1 MIRINLLPFRAA
13 RKKENVRRQVSV
25 VLLSIFL
32 VILVMLY
39 FNISL
44 KNKIDALD
52 AKVESTKKQI
62 ALVEKQAKEVDRI
75 KKEFDKL
82 KKKIRVIE
90 NLETNRKASIH
101 LLDNMTKMVVEK
113 TSISELDESEGKD
126 IKSEKRLWFTNF
138 SAKGNDINIKGIALD
153 NKTVADFMTRLEASK
168 LFTNVEL
175 MTLKQEKETGD
186 RNLKSFQVRC
196 EKAQEK
202 NDTEKADKK

>member
-13 RKKENVRRQVSV
+13 RKKENIRRQVTI

-44 KNKIDALD
+44 KNKIEALD

-82 KKKIRVIE
+82 KKKIQVIK
-90 NLETNRKASIH
+90 NLETNRKASVL

-126 IKSEKRLWFTNF
+126 IKPEKRLWFTNF
-138 SAKGNDINIKGIALD
+138 SAKGNNINIKGIALD
-153 NKTVADFMTRLEASK
+153 NKTVADFMTRLEISGIYK
-168 LFTNVEL
+168 NVNL
-175 MTLKQEKETGD
+175 KTLKQQKV
-186 RNLKSFQVRC
+186 NKLKLKSFEITCTRVPL
-196 EKAQEK
+196 
-202 NDTEKADKK
+202 KKVKSKKK

>member
-13 RKKENVRRQVSV
+13 RKKENIRRQVSI

-82 KKKIRVIE
+82 KKKIRVIK
-90 NLETNRKASIH
+90 NLETNRKASVR
-101 LLDNMTKMVVEK
+101 LLDNMTIMVVEK

-126 IKSEKRLWFTNF
+126 IKPEKRLWFTNF
-138 SAKGNDINIKGIALD
+138 SAKGNNINIKGIALD
-153 NKTVADFMTRLEASK
+153 NKTVADFMTRLEISGIYK
-168 LFTNVEL
+168 NVNL
-175 MTLKQEKETGD
+175 KTLKQQKV
-186 RNLKSFQVRC
+186 NKLKLKSFEITCTRVPL
-196 EKAQEK
+196 
-202 NDTEKADKK
+202 KKDEGKKK

>member
-13 RKKENVRRQVSV
+13 RKKENVRRQVSI

-44 KNKIDALD
+44 KNKIGALD

-82 KKKIRVIE
+82 KKKIRVIK
-90 NLETNRKASIH
+90 NLETNRKASIR

-126 IKSEKRLWFTNF
+126 IEPEKRLWFTSF

-153 NKTVADFMTRLEASK
+153 NKTVADFMTRLEVSGIYK
-168 LFTNVEL
+168 NVNL
-175 MTLKQEKETGD
+175 KTLKQEKVN
-186 RNLKSFQVRC
+186 RLKLKSFEITCTRVPL
-196 EKAQEK
+196 
-202 NDTEKADKK
+202 KKDESKKK

>member
-13 RKKENVRRQVSV
+13 RKKENIRRQVTI
-25 VLLSIFL
+25 VLLSLFL

-44 KNKIDALD
+44 KNKIEALD
-52 AKVESTKKQI
+52 AKLENTKKQI

-82 KKKIRVIE
+82 KKKIRVIK
-90 NLETNRKASIH
+90 NLETNRKASVL

-126 IKSEKRLWFTNF
+126 IKPEKRLWFTNF
-138 SAKGNDINIKGIALD
+138 SAKGNNINIKGIALD
-153 NKTVADFMTRLEASK
+153 NKTVADFMTRLEISGIYK
-168 LFTNVEL
+168 NVNL
-175 MTLKQEKETGD
+175 KTLKQQRVNKLK
-186 RNLKSFQVRC
+186 LKSFEITCTRVPL
-196 EKAQEK
+196 
-202 NDTEKADKK
+202 KKVKSKKK

>member
-13 RKKENVRRQVSV
+13 RKKENIRRQVSI

-82 KKKIRVIE
+82 KKKIRVIK
-90 NLETNRKASIH
+90 NLETNRKASVR
-101 LLDNMTKMVVEK
+101 LLDNMTIMVVEK

-126 IKSEKRLWFTNF
+126 IKPEKRLWFTNF
-138 SAKGNDINIKGIALD
+138 SAKGNNINIKGIALD
-153 NKTVADFMTRLEASK
+153 NKTVADFMTRLEVSGIYK
-168 LFTNVEL
+168 NINLR
-175 MTLKQEKETGD
+175 TLKQQKV
-186 RNLKSFQVRC
+186 NKLKLKSFEITCTRVPL
-196 EKAQEK
+196 
-202 NDTEKADKK
+202 KKDEGKKK

>member
-13 RKKENVRRQVSV
+13 RKKENIRRQVSI

-62 ALVEKQAKEVDRI
+62 ALVEKQAKKVDRI

-82 KKKIRVIE
+82 KKKIRVIK
-90 NLETNRKASIH
+90 NLETNRKASIR

-126 IKSEKRLWFTNF
+126 IKPEKRLWFTSF

-153 NKTVADFMTRLEASK
+153 NKTVADFMTRLEVSEIYK
-168 LFTNVEL
+168 NVNL
-175 MTLKQEKETGD
+175 KTLKQQKV
-186 RNLKSFQVRC
+186 NKLKLKSFEITCTRVPL
-196 EKAQEK
+196 
-202 NDTEKADKK
+202 KKDESKKK